1 MPSLVVVA
9 FVLLSVSRWLEDG
22 RAWGMRAGGRCTRV
36 SLQVPKRVFL
46 CQSPVCLSVLPSLLL
61 WVSLSASYLI
71 PLHPSPPSWALPGP
85 LAEWGL
91 ATRAQSS
98 QQRGLSGPGPAS
110 LAARPGLGGRAGR
123 LGRLFWAWPARC
135 SIDGPSGRPR
145 FLRFQLKG
153 FCCCSLCSCSVA
165 MET

>member
-71 PLHPSPPSWALPGP
+71 LLHPSPPSWALHGP

-98 QQRGLSGPGPAS
+98 QQRSLTQWPRAGQPGGQAGVGRQGRAPGPPVLGLARS
-110 LAARPGLGGRAGR
+110 L
-123 LGRLFWAWPARC
+123 
-135 SIDGPSGRPR
+135 
-145 FLRFQLKG
+145 QY
-153 FCCCSLCSCSVA
+153 
-165 MET
+165 